1 MCIAVVAHIAISL
14 SPEDEPP
21 AAFIPL
27 QTAGYVLP
35 LCTNIMAT
43 GIILYGI
50 WRTTA
55 SRDTTIKMLPSTW
68 RMSRAAMATVV
79 ESGLLYL
86 VVQLILVVV
95 TALGHPAQGVVAV
108 MAVQIYVIGACY
120 APSSNTGRLTILSLP
135 YYY

>member
-21 AAFIPL
+21 IAFIPL

-50 WRTTA
+50 WRTTV
-55 SRDTTIKMLPSTW
+55 SRDNITKILPSTW
-68 RMSRAAMATVV
+68 RMSRTAMMMVV

-86 VVQLILVVV
+86 LVQLILVVL
-95 TALGHPAQGVVAV
+95 TALEHPAQGIVAV
-108 MAVQIYVIGACY
+108 IAVQIYVSAY
-120 APSSNTGRLTILSLP
+120 RLPPESNTG
-135 YYY
+135 